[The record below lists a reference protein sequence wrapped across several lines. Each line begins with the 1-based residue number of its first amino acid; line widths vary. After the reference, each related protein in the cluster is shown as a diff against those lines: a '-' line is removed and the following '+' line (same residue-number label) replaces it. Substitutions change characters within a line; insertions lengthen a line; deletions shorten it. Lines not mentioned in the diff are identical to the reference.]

1 MDTFWLVIAK
11 PLVLLVFWL
20 LVAAIA
26 WALDKVIPDGPV
38 KRFLWKERGASA
50 KRAAPP
56 AAPTSKP
63 LLTPAAARRALRD
76 FRRG

>member
-26 WALDKVIPDGPV
+26 WALDKAIPDGPV

-50 KRAAPP
+50 KRAAPA

-63 LLTPAAARRALRD
+63 RLTPAVSNRR
-76 FRRG
+76 